1 MDDSYIHIVKRTD
14 QWRERAVQNYIIPRG
29 VLCVELTPDGKTK
42 LKVGEGDKYYAQL
55 PYIGNDIDISKYFT
69 KEEIERLVKKTAE
82 QTAEDYLSKQ
92 PYVRALG
99 PILPSVESLPKSGN
113 KDGDLRFVKMAKI
126 GADGKAYIEYL
137 WFNNRW
143 DPLSSAIDVDVSKY
157 ATKEDL
163 EKLAKSVTD
172 LARRLTVVE
181 QTQHIHPNKSVL
193 DAITA
198 PFTIVKDQKLAG
210 IEEHANRYILPKATK
225 HSLGGVIIGDG
236 ITLDDNGR
244 ISIDTSSIVIPPY
257 DDTEVKRRISTLETA
272 SHTHSNKSVLDNT
285 TASYTIEEQTKLAG
299 LENYVLPPATTL
311 LLGGVIVG
319 DGLTI
324 TEQGVLSTVSQSG
337 DYAPGT
343 GIIFEEPGYNY
354 NSEYFCNTDVTAVFS
369 PGAGVWPDRTYHRL
383 SSGNA
388 YVMVAEVLNSL
399 SENWFCPIVI
409 SKTAGYVGISLQDSN
424 VGYMEFTTPTGS
436 VIYNGETWY
445 YMYAGALR
453 SPHEYPLYDTTGH
466 VESFELTAV
475 AHTIE
480 DVVLAALA
488 QIYPEHSTG
497 TTLITNT
504 GVLDVS
510 VENGTMTVT
519 KKEGSSQYNVGGGS
533 LEPATTT
540 TLGGVIVGDNLSI
553 DANGVL
559 SADAQQY
566 VLPIAS
572 QSTLGGIKV
581 GDGLSIDQDG
591 VLSTTGGGG
600 ASVGLIEG
608 PGIDLDVVV
617 AEVQITALRFYITDR
632 RSGGDGYMQFA
643 ELEFQDSSNNV
654 ITFSN
659 VAGYIGDTS
668 NPITYP
674 GSGEDVSKLFDGSSS
689 TKMCCNWDGSGIR
702 IDMTL
707 PSTIMLSTISGY
719 RFMTANDSSNRDPS
733 KWVVYALT
741 TANEWILIDEQDSAV
756 VPSARKTYT
765 EKFPVSGSHTK
776 TKVTNTGVLGVSVSN
791 GVMTVTDKDGDTQYP
806 VGGGGSGTEYVAG
819 KGISIAAGEA
829 TRDLTVLT
837 WEQGTVDANGDDD
850 NTATYAIRSPFIQN
864 GMTDRISVF
873 AQTTGEQNMYWKLFY
888 YDSNHTYYAQTSD
901 WSTSP
906 TLKVTPNVGKCK
918 YIKIVLVINVST
930 AITPASLDTCELSY
944 PFEVGKDVITN
955 IGVTHIELNGQ
966 NEITVTENGETST
979 LVKFGSDLE
988 VTNGV
993 VNIPDY
999 HRLILNV
1006 EE

>member
-69 KEEIERLVKKTAE
+69 KEEVERLVKKTAE
-82 QTAEDYLSKQ
+82 QTAEDYLTKQ

-126 GADGKAYIEYL
+126 GADGKAYIEYI

-198 PFTIVKDQKLAG
+198 PFTVAKDQKLEG

-285 TASYTIEEQTKLAG
+285 TASYTTEEQTKLAG

-319 DGLTI
+319 EGLTI
-324 TEQGVLSTVSQSG
+324 TEQGVLSTTSQG
-337 DYAPGT
+337 GNYAPGT
-343 GIIFEEPGYNY
+343 GIIFEEPDQ
-354 NSEYFCNTDVTAVFS
+354 E
-369 PGAGVWPDRTYHRL
+369 
-383 SSGNA
+383 
-388 YVMVAEVLNSL
+388 
-399 SENWFCPIVI
+399 
-409 SKTAGYVGISLQDSN
+409 DST
-424 VGYMEFTTPTGS
+424 EP
-436 VIYNGETWY
+436 
-445 YMYAGALR
+445 A
-453 SPHEYPLYDTTGH
+453 
-466 VESFELTAV
+466 
-475 AHTIE
+475 
-480 DVVLAALA
+480 
-488 QIYPEHSTG
+488 
-497 TTLITNT
+497 LITNT
-504 GVLDVS
+504 GVLGVS

-519 KKEGSSQYNVGGGS
+519 NKDGDTQYTVGGEP

-540 TLGGVIVGDNLSI
+540 TLGGVIVGDGLEI
-553 DANGVL
+553 DENGVL
-559 SADAQQY
+559 SA
-566 VLPIAS
+566 
-572 QSTLGGIKV
+572 
-581 GDGLSIDQDG
+581 
-591 VLSTTGGGG
+591 TGGGG
-600 ASVGLIEG
+600 GTSLGLVEG
-608 PGIDLDVVV
+608 PGIDLDAVV
-617 AEVQITALRFYITDR
+617 AEIQITALRFFVTDR
-632 RSGGDGYMQFA
+632 RSSSDSYMQFA
-643 ELEFQDSSNNV
+643 ELEFQDLSNNV

-668 NPITYP
+668 NPISYP

-689 TKMCCNWDGSGIR
+689 TKMCCYWNNSGIR

-719 RFMTANDSSNRDPS
+719 HFMTANDLSNRDPS
-733 KWVVYALT
+733 KWRVYALT
-741 TANEWILIDEQDSAV
+741 TANEWILIDEQDSAA
-756 VPSARKTYT
+756 VPSERQTYT
-765 EKFPVSGSHTK
+765 AKFPVGSSYVK
-776 TKVTNTGVLGVSVSN
+776 TKVTNTGILDVSVSN
-791 GVMTVTDKDGDTQYP
+791 GVMTVTNKDGDTQYP
-806 VGGGGSGTEYVAG
+806 IGGGGGSGTEYVAG
-819 KGISIAAGEA
+819 KGISITAGEA

-888 YDSNHTYYAQTSD
+888 YDSNHTYYAQTSE

-906 TLKVTPNVGKCK
+906 TLKVTPNFGKCK

-930 AITPASLDTCELSY
+930 AITPASLGTCELSY
-944 PFEVGKDVITN
+944 PFEVDKDVITN